1 MGVFQADELTDRVV
15 GAPEAPCDHPL
26 QLSQVQG
33 PMGQVWEGVGVH
45 PSNLQ
50 VLGWGFRIRSRG
62 SGSPPTSVLSAC
74 PQLWTMEPC
83 PCAAAGGL
91 GCSPHPHAP
100 AIKGRV
106 LWVPTRGQQDTKHS
120 RCPRGGRSRGCPHV
134 VSLGMALL
142 PASLETP
149 PPGHFFPLQ
158 VPSRCLESRFP
169 PEMLSS
175 SCWPQVRG
183 DGSLPE
189 PPRPAHRRGGGS
201 PARGGAGSPC
211 AGSDTSLR

>member
-1 MGVFQADELTDRVV
+1 MGIQD
-15 GAPEAPCDHPL
+15 
-26 QLSQVQG
+26 QVQG
-33 PMGQVWEGVGVH
+33 LRVTSYLCPVC
-45 PSNLQ
+45 L
-50 VLGWGFRIRSRG
+50 
-62 SGSPPTSVLSAC
+62 SPALDHGALPLC
-74 PQLWTMEPC
+74 
-83 PCAAAGGL
+83 
-91 GCSPHPHAP
+91 CSPRVRVLPPPPAP

-175 SCWPQVRG
+175 SCWLQMRG